1 MPIWRYGR
9 RGWSRSRLDV
19 KGTHDD
25 EQEGLEACWSDGEGV
40 WFEEGWGRLLRY

>member
-1 MPIWRYGR
+1 MPIWRYGQ

-25 EQEGLEACWSDGEGV
+25 EQEGLEDCWSDGEGV